1 MDDSDKMK
9 IIDTLSSSS
18 KANQRWA
25 EGKMKKMNTE
35 DKKEE
40 NSMKN
45 GMTTIPMI

>member
-9 IIDTLSSSS
+9 IIDTLSASS
-18 KANQRWA
+18 KANQKWA

-40 NSMKN
+40 NSNEK
-45 GMTTIPMI
+45 